1 MVCMRKLI
9 DKIRLNR
16 EQREKLLRMVRAQK
30 SEQREM
36 LRTKI
41 ILLLWE
47 GNDKNE
53 VANQLDINIKTVRR

>member
-1 MVCMRKLI
+1 MVCMRRLI

-16 EQREKLLRMVRAQK
+16 EQRGKLLRMVRAQK

-53 VANQLDINIKTVRR
+53 VAN